1 MSGRSLQH
9 ARVVGGM
16 ILTGDSP
23 SAPDTDS
30 SREGI
35 AVLVW
40 SPMDARRAPEGRIPH
55 ATGPAATVVPP
66 AMSALG
72 PAELARWRTALS
84 TAGWTVD
91 AVHRL
96 LGGPAFRALER
107 GRTVPAMQSTGDG
120 SALSTLT
127 RLWTLQAP
135 VSAQAAERALPGLV
149 DRLCVAG
156 VLQRSVGEVAAVVDV
171 RPYADDEHDWWVV
184 ADLTPGL
191 DGRNRRMRTD
201 HVLGV
206 SSAATSLAQLV
217 VREPVGSALDL
228 GTGSG
233 VQALHLSTHSTRVV
247 GTDVNRR
254 ALALARLTAALNQ
267 VTVDLREGSLF
278 EPVTGQQFDLIAT
291 NPPFVISPAT
301 GERLVYRDSGL
312 PGDAVVE
319 QIVRQAPTYLAPEGR
334 CQVLANWAHTL
345 DVPWTERVEAW
356 LRNSGCDAWVLQRE
370 VTDLPTYVEMWLA
383 DAGITDPDEHAR
395 RYETWLSWFA
405 EQGIEA
411 VGFGWLSLQ
420 RTDRSQTVV
429 RCEDWPYEVTQPLGP
444 AVADWFGRVDALAGL
459 DDRALLATRLRRPEH
474 MTQEQIGEPGAVDPD
489 HLVLRLGTGIR
500 RAERVATDEA
510 ALVGVCDG
518 DLSLGQIIA
527 AIADLQGSAAPALM
541 ASLLPRVRHLV
552 ADGFLAPV
560 DR

>member
-1 MSGRSLQH
+1 MPPQ
-9 ARVVGGM
+9 
-16 ILTGDSP
+16 
-23 SAPDTDS
+23 
-30 SREGI
+30 
-35 AVLVW
+35 AVN
-40 SPMDARRAPEGRIPH
+40 
-55 ATGPAATVVPP
+55 
-66 AMSALG
+66 ALG
-72 PAELARWRTALS
+72 PAELARWRTAMS

-96 LGGPAFRALER
+96 LGDPAYRALER
-107 GRTVPAMQSTGDG
+107 GRTVPAIQATADG

-135 VSAQAAERALPGLV
+135 VAAEAAERALPGLV

-156 VLQRSVGEVAAVVDV
+156 VLQRSVGEVAARVDV

-191 DGRNRRMRTD
+191 DGRNRRMRPD

-217 VREPVGSALDL
+217 VRQPVDAALDL

-233 VQALHLSTHSTRVV
+233 VQALHLSKHSTRVV

-254 ALALARLTAALNQ
+254 ALALARLTAALNE
-267 VTVDLREGSLF
+267 VAVELREGSLF
-278 EPVTGQQFDLIAT
+278 EPVSGEQYDLIAT

-301 GERLVYRDSGL
+301 GEPLVYRDSGL

-319 QIVRQAPTYLAPEGR
+319 QIVRQAPRHLAPGGR
-334 CQVLANWAHTL
+334 CQVLANWAHSS
-345 DVPWTERVEAW
+345 DVAWTERVEAW

-383 DAGITDPDEHAR
+383 DEGITDPDEHAR
-395 RYETWLSWFA
+395 RYRTWLSWFA

-420 RTDRSQTVV
+420 RTDREQPVV
-429 RCEDWPYEVTQPLGP
+429 RCEDWPYEVTQPLAP
-444 AVADWFGRVDALAGL
+444 AVADWFDRVDALSRL
-459 DDRALLATRLRRPEH
+459 DDRDVLATRLRRAEH
-474 MTQEQIGEPGAVDPD
+474 MTQEQIGEPGAADPES
-489 HLVLRLGTGIR
+489 LVLRLGTGVR
-500 RAERVATDEA
+500 RAERVSTEEA
-510 ALVGVCDG
+510 ALVGACDG
-518 DLSLGQIIA
+518 DLSLGQLIN
-527 AIADLQGSAAPALM
+527 AIADLQGVAAPQLL
-541 ASLLPRVRHLV
+541 ASLLPRVRQLV
-552 ADGFLAPV
+552 ADGFLFPV
-560 DR
+560 ER